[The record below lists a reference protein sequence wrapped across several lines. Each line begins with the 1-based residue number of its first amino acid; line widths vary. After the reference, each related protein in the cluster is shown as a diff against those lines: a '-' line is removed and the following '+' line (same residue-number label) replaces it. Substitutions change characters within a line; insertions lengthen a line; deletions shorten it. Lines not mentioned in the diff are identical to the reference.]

1 MNHQGKHTSGSGIA
15 GMFDGIA
22 PTYDALNHVLSLG
35 IDRLWRRRAIRQL
48 QGLLHVQPEAVRTL
62 HSSLLTLHFL
72 DVATG
77 TGDLAIEAHR
87 RLGAHILGIDISDGM
102 LALARQKV
110 ERAGLSEVITLRH
123 EDCATLSLPSESID
137 AVISAFAL
145 RNFAQLLPCL
155 SQMARVLKPGA
166 PAVVIDLCAPRHF
179 PMKQLF
185 HCYQHILMPL
195 CGRLIAHDKSAY
207 TYLPSSMQAVAQGE
221 DMAALFRQAGFT
233 EVQYTYLFSGMCV
246 MYTGLKPA

>member
-1 MNHQGKHTSGSGIA
+1 
-15 GMFDGIA
+15 MFDDIA
-22 PTYDALNHVLSLG
+22 STYDALNHVLSLG
-35 IDRLWRRRAIRQL
+35 IDRLWRRRAICQL
-48 QGLLHVQPEAVRTL
+48 QRLLQERRIERGTGCRV
-62 HSSLLTLHFL
+62 L

-110 ERAGLSEVITLRH
+110 ERAGLSEAITLRH
-123 EDCATLSLPSESID
+123 EDCTSLSLPSESID

-145 RNFAQLLPCL
+145 RNFAQLVPCL

-185 HCYQHILMPL
+185 HCYQHVLMPL

-207 TYLPSSMQAVAQGE
+207 TYLPASMQAVAQGE

>member
-1 MNHQGKHTSGSGIA
+1 M
-15 GMFDGIA
+15 
-22 PTYDALNHVLSLG
+22 
-35 IDRLWRRRAIRQL
+35 
-48 QGLLHVQPEAVRTL
+48 
-62 HSSLLTLHFL
+62 
-72 DVATG
+72 ATG

-110 ERAGLSEVITLRH
+110 ERAGLSEAITLRH
-123 EDCATLSLPSESID
+123 EDCTTLSLPSESID

-145 RNFAQLLPCL
+145 RNFAQLVPCL

-207 TYLPSSMQAVAQGE
+207 TYLPSSMQSVAQGE

>member
-1 MNHQGKHTSGSGIA
+1 
-15 GMFDGIA
+15 MFDDIA

-48 QGLLHVQPEAVRTL
+48 QRLLQERRIERGTGCRV
-62 HSSLLTLHFL
+62 L

-110 ERAGLSEVITLRH
+110 ERAGLSEAITLRH
-123 EDCATLSLPSESID
+123 EDCTSLSLPSESID

-145 RNFAQLLPCL
+145 RNFAQLVPCL

-185 HCYQHILMPL
+185 HCYQHVLMPL

-207 TYLPSSMQAVAQGE
+207 TYLPASMQAVAQGE

-246 MYTGLKPA
+246 MYTSLKPA

>member
-1 MNHQGKHTSGSGIA
+1 
-15 GMFDGIA
+15 MFDGIA

-48 QGLLHVQPEAVRTL
+48 QGLLQERRIEMDTGCRV
-62 HSSLLTLHFL
+62 L

-87 RLGAHILGIDISDGM
+87 RIGAHILGIDISDGM
-102 LALARQKV
+102 LALARRKV
-110 ERAGLSEVITLRH
+110 ERAGLSEAITLRH

-155 SQMARVLKPGA
+155 RQMARVLKPGA

-195 CGRLIAHDKSAY
+195 CGRLIAHDRSAY

-221 DMAALFRQAGFT
+221 DMATLFRQAGFT
-233 EVQYTYLFSGMCV
+233 QVQHTYLFSGMCV